1 MTPEKWEQYTAWVG
15 VLRACL
21 GEGLV
26 RPWAVAVAELC
37 SAGQPVAAV
46 PTRTGEGAR
55 PHTTS
60 RPFGITIGLMSLE
73 EYKRKRRFQETPEP
87 PPKIEKQSRHRFV
100 VQRHAATRL
109 HYDFRLEME
118 GVLKS
123 WAVPKGP
130 SLDPADKRLAMQVE
144 DHPVSYYDF
153 EGTIPA
159 GNYGGGTVMVW
170 DAGTWEP
177 LSPVPVNGEYL
188 PGTEKEAVTM
198 LAKGDLKFRLKG
210 KRLVGDFALVHIKG
224 RAGNK
229 GNEWLL
235 IKKKDAHVVAGFDI
249 NEDKYDTSILTGRTM
264 AQIAGDKGSAEWTSN
279 RPASR
284 GKVKAAWLADAIER
298 ADKKRKALT
307 AESAEGAEKKK
318 SKSTRPAARRVAH
331 AEPSDDVAVND
342 AASKSGSK
350 KSSASFSTNSASSA
364 VKTLTGAEPRPM
376 PTVIHPMLATPT
388 AKAFDNPEWLFE
400 IKWDGY
406 RAVAFIEDGRV
417 RLVSRSQNDLTAQF
431 SELGTLPQFVKAER
445 AILDGEIVALDDEG
459 RPSFGLMQQRTGF
472 QPGRRRL
479 PRREGVPVIYYAF
492 DLLYLDGL
500 DLRRVALERRK
511 QLLQERIV
519 SGGVIQF
526 SDHYAEKG
534 LDLFEAARQRGLE
547 GIVAKKRGGAYQEKR
562 SSDWLKI
569 KITQRQECVIGGY
582 TDPEGSREYF
592 GALVLGLYDR
602 QGRLI
607 HVGQVGTGFDQKA
620 LKEIFG
626 RLQALKTKENPFYGE
641 IGGLRKVQF
650 VRPELVAE
658 IKFSEWTHET
668 GENGMKLRASV
679 FMGLR
684 ADKAVAEC
692 RLEEA
697 VAS

>member
-1 MTPEKWEQYTAWVG
+1 
-15 VLRACL
+15 
-21 GEGLV
+21 
-26 RPWAVAVAELC
+26 
-37 SAGQPVAAV
+37 
-46 PTRTGEGAR
+46 
-55 PHTTS
+55 
-60 RPFGITIGLMSLE
+60 MSLD
-73 EYKRKRRFQETPEP
+73 EYKRKRRFEETPEP
-87 PPKIEKQSRHRFV
+87 PPKVEKQSRHRFC
-100 VQRHAATRL
+100 VQRHDASRL

-144 DHPVSYYDF
+144 DHPVSYFDF
-153 EGTIPA
+153 EGTIPE

-170 DAGTWEP
+170 DAGTWVP
-177 LSPVPVNGEYL
+177 LSPMPVNGEYV
-188 PGTEKEAVTM
+188 PGTEKEALAM

-210 KRLVGDFALVHIKG
+210 KRLNGDFALVHIKAR
-224 RAGNK
+224 RAGSK

-235 IKKKDAHVVAGFDI
+235 IKKKDDHVVAGFDI
-249 NEDKYDTSILTGRTM
+249 DAYDKSVLTDRTM
-264 AQIAGDKGSAEWTSN
+264 AEIAGDKGSAEWKSS

-284 GKVKAAWLADAIER
+284 GKVKAAWLADAIAR
-298 ADKKRKALT
+298 ADAKKKALT
-307 AESAEGAEKKK
+307 AEDAEGAEKNPHF
-318 SKSTRPAARRVAH
+318 SKNARSGAPASKVA
-331 AEPSDDVAVND
+331 ASKD
-342 AASKSGSK
+342 AASKSK
-350 KSSASFSTNSASSA
+350 NKRSSANSASSA
-364 VKTLTGAEPRPM
+364 VEALPGAEEKPM
-376 PTVIHPMLATPT
+376 PTVIHPMLATPV
-388 AKAFDNPEWLFE
+388 ARAFDDSDWLFE

-406 RAVAFIEDGRV
+406 RAVAFIDDGRV
-417 RLVSRSQNDLTAQF
+417 RLVSRNQNDLTAQF
-431 SELGTLPQFVKAER
+431 SELGRLPQFVRAQR

-459 RPSFGLMQQRTGF
+459 RPSFSLMQQRTGF
-472 QPGRRRL
+472 HPGKHRL
-479 PRREGVPVIYYAF
+479 ARREGVPVIYYAF

-500 DLRRVALERRK
+500 DLRRVALEQRK
-511 QLLQERIV
+511 QLLQERIKV
-519 SGGVIQF
+519 GGVIQF

-534 LDLFEAARQRGLE
+534 LALFEAAKERGLE
-547 GIVAKKRGGAYQEKR
+547 GIVAKKRSSTYEERR
-562 SSDWLKI
+562 SRDWLKI

-602 QGRLI
+602 QKRLI
-607 HVGQVGTGFDQKA
+607 HVGQVGTGFDEKM

-626 RLQALKTKENPFYGE
+626 RLQPLKTKQNPFYGE

-658 IKFSEWTHET
+658 IKFAEWTHESEE
-668 GENGMKLRASV
+668 GGMKLRAPV

-684 ADKAVAEC
+684 ADKSAEEC